1 MKLRSKILW
10 AACAVGFAISATPVY
25 AQELPIACPGYKKGK
40 TKLIG
45 ERAGKKLTNA
55 FDAYNE
61 DRVADAIQILME
73 IESKDPFD
81 QATVDKFLG
90 QLLVSEDN
98 KEEEAYKK
106 LLSAV
111 QADVL
116 NDKDQVQLMQLVGDL
131 SMQLEKYSDA
141 LSWYAKW
148 MDKTCKE
155 DPKMYVRIAKA
166 HTELKEYDK
175 VIAPADKAI
184 AIAEKPDKNPHVLKL
199 NAYIETK
206 NFPKAV
212 GVAETLVTIFP
223 EDKAW
228 WSQLGMMYMMVEDYP
243 KALQTFGVAHRQG
256 YLSKKSELRA
266 LYQLY
271 AQSDAPINAARI
283 FEKYLESGLFDKDAT
298 QLAALANIYHQAQ
311 EYESA
316 AEFYGK
322 AADLEPDPDYYRRK
336 GNLLINA
343 EDYKGAIAALNQALE
358 LNVKDP
364 EKVHF
369 SLMQANYYTG
379 NFRKAHE
386 HAMASRDDSSLRRN
400 ANAWIA
406 IIKNKAKN
414 RGITI

>member
-1 MKLRSKILW
+1 MKLTSKLLSV
-10 AACAVGFAISATPVY
+10 ACAIGFAVSATPVY

-45 ERAGKKLTNA
+45 ERAGKKLTSA

-61 DRVADAIQILME
+61 DRVADAITILKE

-90 QLLVSEDN
+90 QLLVTEDN
-98 KEEEAYKK
+98 KEKEAYER
-106 LLSAV
+106 LLGAV
-111 QADVL
+111 KADVL
-116 NDKDQVQLMQLVGDL
+116 NDKDQVQLMMLVGDL

-141 LSWYAKW
+141 LDWYSKW

-155 DPKMYVRIAKA
+155 DEKTYVKIAKA
-166 HTELKEYDK
+166 HTELKAYDK
-175 VIAPADKAI
+175 VISPADKAI
-184 AIAEKPDKNPHVLKL
+184 ALAETPDKNPHVLKL

-212 GVAETLVTIFP
+212 KVAETLVTIFP
-223 EDKAW
+223 AEKAW

-243 KALQTFGVAHRQG
+243 KALQTFGVAYRQG
-256 YLSKKSELRA
+256 YLSKKSEIRA

-271 AQSDAPINAARI
+271 AQSDAPINAAKV
-283 FEKYLESGLFDKDAT
+283 FKKHLEDGLFDKEAS
-298 QLAALANIYHQAQ
+298 QYSALANVYHQAQ
-311 EYESA
+311 EYEAA
-316 AEFYGK
+316 AEYYEK
-322 AADLEPDPDYYRRK
+322 AAKLDPDPDYFRRQ
-336 GNLLINA
+336 GNLLLNA
-343 EDYKGAIAALNQALE
+343 EDYKGAIAALTEALDK
-358 LNVKDP
+358 NVKDP
-364 EKVHF
+364 ERVHF
-369 SLMQANYYTG
+369 SLMQANYYSG
-379 NFRKAHE
+379 NYRKAHE
-386 HAMASRDDSSLRRN
+386 HAVASRADSSLRRN